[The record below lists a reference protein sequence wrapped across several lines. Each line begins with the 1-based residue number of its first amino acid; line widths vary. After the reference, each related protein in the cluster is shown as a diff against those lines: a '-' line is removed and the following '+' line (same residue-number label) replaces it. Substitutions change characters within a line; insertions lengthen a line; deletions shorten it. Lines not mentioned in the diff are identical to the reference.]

1 MSSADPSRMDLA
13 QRIAKAITQAGLRIT
28 VKSVD
33 EESYANALSAG
44 NYDMFIGEVRL
55 SGNFDL
61 TEFFRADG
69 NLCKGGI
76 QNSGME
82 QLCRDALENSG
93 NYYDLY
99 RGVMDNGY
107 FCPLLFKSY
116 AVMANRGVISSLQ
129 PAVDCV
135 FHTAGGRSMSDA
147 SVAYEETEVPEQT
160 GKAETTEETEA

>member
-1 MSSADPSRMDLA
+1 MQAYLCVGEYSSIPYVI
-13 QRIAKAITQAGLRIT
+13 QGLEMR
-28 VKSVD
+28 VYCM
-33 EESYANALSAG
+33 EELC
-44 NYDMFIGEVRL
+44 YD
-55 SGNFDL
+55 S
-61 TEFFRADG
+61 
-69 NLCKGGI
+69 
-76 QNSGME
+76 
-82 QLCRDALENSG
+82 LENSG
-93 NYYDLY
+93 NCYDLY
-99 RGVMDNGY
+99 SGVMENGF